1 MIDVLHLIQLSLLR
15 FSELASPVFVKQ
27 LAGPLDVDLRRPECN
42 DFLRPGSAGK
52 KLDDFAPAR
61 GSAVTVLLQTALDN
75 FLEFRLLRPQPAGE
89 LVGQINGHLHVRI
102 LRNYVS

>member
-52 KLDDFAPAR
+52 KLDDFAQR
-61 GSAVTVLLQTALDN
+61 GEVPSPSCCKPRSMISSSFALCASN
-75 FLEFRLLRPQPAGE
+75 RRASWSGGSMITCMSEC
-89 LVGQINGHLHVRI
+89 
-102 LRNYVS
+102 